1 MSESKTTEIVKTKVR
16 SPKEERD
23 SCNIFPN
30 RIRCYTIDGV
40 INIDFGFNSTGNTI
54 KIQSGVALGKG
65 MAESLIE
72 QLKKALE
79 K

>member
-1 MSESKTTEIVKTKVR
+1 MSESKTAEIVKRKV
-16 SPKEERD
+16 SSSKEERE

-30 RIRCYTIDGV
+30 RIRCYTVDGV
-40 INIDFGFNSTGNTI
+40 INIDFGFVTTGNTI
-54 KIQSGVALGKG
+54 KIQNGVALGKG

-79 K
+79 Q

>member
-1 MSESKTTEIVKTKVR
+1 MSESKPTEIIKRKAN
-16 SPKEERD
+16 SSKEERE

-30 RIRCYTIDGV
+30 RIRCYTVDGV
-40 INIDFGFNSTGNTI
+40 VNIDFGFVATGNTI
-54 KIQSGVALGKG
+54 KIQHGVALGKG

-79 K
+79 Q